1 MEINIVDSDEADAA
15 SSVPAPSARPAVALP
30 QSPAPRDALRLFTI
44 DLSPLE
50 SRLDDMVARLSTL
63 EIALLQNVVQASGSP
78 PPHDTIASDLAQAH
92 TPPIANVTSSTSA
105 SSSATPLVSI
115 SDVAKELEG
124 IRALHLRLRID
135 HETARSGLQLDV
147 ESLREI
153 VSRMP
158 QHADLHN
165 ARIEMET
172 RVTSALNVWQHRDA
186 ADLLR
191 RVDLALAT
199 HDVNEN
205 SWKAQFEEV
214 MQSRI
219 NDMWAAQEALTQET
233 RATLELVQRDVISL
247 EDTVRETRTALQ
259 SAQLSLAELTQRMTT
274 QEREREAQD
283 AAIIELHAMLHDA
296 KRLADSRDAVL
307 TKRLQDLTTRL
318 DDDKATREL
327 REAEYDTWRR
337 GVDRTQQA
345 HTEELVQ
352 RQAAHNAHQEQL
364 QLMDTVVTR
373 HTAELGRLAEYL
385 HRNDVRL
392 GALDGRLVQS
402 EKQHVTLT
410 NVLQE
415 THQALQAH
423 VTETERSFEH
433 AASER
438 LALRRSTN
446 DVSITIQEV
455 QQSLH
460 AVSKMASTTELALTR
475 TANEI
480 PRLHAMVATQ
490 GSALGKARQQIDQL
504 GEDLSTAR
512 RVTQQLEHRLGQHES
527 TSASQIE
534 ELLKRDDETAQQL
547 ATTQQT
553 MQHTREELEEQ
564 ITYNARMLNQLN
576 TMVDTLA
583 IAEGS
588 TATSTDAHED
598 RLARFALQCAELGLQ
613 LEHFVASPGNARGG
627 AHVTSEDPATASLAG
642 GGGASV
648 QPKDEV
654 NRELAVLLARVVRFL
669 ASGVAVDQN
678 RYLLSSKRLV
688 ASANG
693 GGAHQV
699 LEAAPMGIL
708 DSFRAA
714 KVSMFVSRMRSQMD
728 DLAPV
733 ASTTKHIIAWRDH
746 FSRQVAYV
754 LTFGLANLF
763 PNVGR
768 PRNPHDR
775 RADRLG
781 TCIACDR
788 PLEMDDGEDAEAR
801 RRRVRNDS
809 LTLAIDDEESCRRA
823 TTIANDPEVERLDD
837 QRMRRSRLL
846 SSSVSALPQ
855 DTPAVS
861 AEAFRHKV
869 DTRSQ
874 VKGRSGGSSSYQQTM
889 QSKAVVHH
897 APGTTEYIY
906 RAGFRLPRPSSAAS
920 SATGKGAASPA
931 EIAALTALVASSSV
945 PVADDKAD
953 AKVLDDN
960 VTSCLERVAL
970 VGGREPVAVPR
981 TSTTTI
987 APAAVASVRPMS
999 APHRAKSLPRLE
1011 PATSTSIES

>member
-1 MEINIVDSDEADAA
+1 M
-15 SSVPAPSARPAVALP
+15 PAPL
-30 QSPAPRDALRLFTI
+30 SPGPRDALRLFTI

-50 SRLDDMVARLSTL
+50 SRLDDMVARLATL
-63 EIALLQNVVQASGSP
+63 EMALLQNVVQAPAPVAIGTGDEAVGAEIPPRSNP
-78 PPHDTIASDLAQAH
+78 PP
-92 TPPIANVTSSTSA
+92 PSA
-105 SSSATPLVSI
+105 SSATPLVSI

-147 ESLREI
+147 ESLREL
-153 VSRMP
+153 VARMP

-165 ARIEMET
+165 ARVEMET
-172 RVTSALNVWQHRDA
+172 RVTSALNVWQQRDA

-219 NDMWAAQEALTQET
+219 NDMWAAQEALAHET
-233 RATLELVQRDVISL
+233 RGTLELLQRDVISL
-247 EDTVRETRTALQ
+247 EDTLRETRSGLQ
-259 SAQLSLAELTQRMTT
+259 SAQHSLGELTQRMAT

-283 AAIIELHAMLHDA
+283 TAIIELHAMLHDA
-296 KRLADSRDAVL
+296 KRLADSRDAAL
-307 TKRLQDLTTRL
+307 NQRLHELLTRL
-318 DDDKATREL
+318 DDDKAQRDL
-327 REAEYDTWRR
+327 RETEYDTWRR
-337 GVDRTQQA
+337 AVDRTQQSHA
-345 HTEELVQ
+345 DQLVQ
-352 RQAAHNAHQEQL
+352 RLAAHTAHQEQL
-364 QLMDTVVTR
+364 QLMDTVMTR

-415 THQALQAH
+415 THQALQGH
-423 VTETERSFEH
+423 VTETQQSFEH
-433 AASER
+433 AANER

-460 AVSKMASTTELALTR
+460 AVSKLASTTELALTR

-480 PRLHAMVATQ
+480 PRLHAMVAAQ
-490 GSALGKARQQIDQL
+490 GSTLGKARQQIDQVSEEL
-504 GEDLSTAR
+504 TTAR
-512 RVTQQLEHRLGQHES
+512 RVTKQLEQRLGEHES
-527 TSASQIE
+527 TSASRMQ
-534 ELLKRDDETAQQL
+534 ELSSRDDETAQAL
-547 ATTQQT
+547 AATQQS
-553 MQHTREELEEQ
+553 MKQSRQELDEE
-564 ITYNARMLNQLN
+564 ITYNARMIQQLN

-588 TATSTDAHED
+588 TATSTGAHED
-598 RLARFALQCAELGLQ
+598 RMARFALQCAELGLQ
-613 LEHFVASPGNARGG
+613 LEHFVAAPGGARGG
-627 AHVTSEDPATASLAG
+627 EATSEDPTTASLAG
-642 GGGASV
+642 GGGGT
-648 QPKDEV
+648 QPRDEV
-654 NRELAVLLARVVRFL
+654 TRELAVLLARVVRFL
-669 ASGVAVDQN
+669 GSGVAVDQN
-678 RYLLSSKRLV
+678 RYFLSSKRLV
-688 ASANG
+688 ASSNG
-693 GGAHQV
+693 GGAHLV
-699 LEAAPMGIL
+699 LEAAPASVL

-714 KVSMFVSRMRSQMD
+714 KVSTFVSRMRSQLD
-728 DLAPV
+728 ELAPV

-788 PLEMDDGEDAEAR
+788 PLDAESRDEDDGTDQR
-801 RRRVRNDS
+801 RRRARSES
-809 LTLAIDDEESCRRA
+809 LVDEEDMMRRSI
-823 TTIANDPEVERLDD
+823 IANDPEVERVDD
-837 QRMRRSRLL
+837 QRMRRTRLL

-855 DTPAVS
+855 DTPPAA

-889 QSKAVVHH
+889 QSKAAVHH
-897 APGTTEYIY
+897 APGTAEYVY
-906 RAGFRLPRPSSAAS
+906 RAGFRLPRPSSASPA
-920 SATGKGAASPA
+920 AGKSGSSPA
-931 EIAALTALVASSSV
+931 ELAALTALVASSSA
-945 PVADDKAD
+945 PMADDRAD
-953 AKVLDDN
+953 PKVLDDN

-970 VGGREPVAVPR
+970 AGGREPVAIPR
-981 TSTTTI
+981 TGT
-987 APAAVASVRPMS
+987 AAVVRPMS

-1011 PATSTSIES
+1011 PATSTSIESSG